1 MEAANFTRVVS
12 DLSKKAMG
20 NIFLEKSEKNDIII
34 NKLLNNKKIDL
45 KALSPILEDG
55 ELVEELGNIL
65 GGDNPVL

>member
-1 MEAANFTRVVS
+1 
-12 DLSKKAMG
+12 
-20 NIFLEKSEKNDIII
+20 
-34 NKLLNNKKIDL
+34 LLNNKKIDL